1 MRQATS
7 TIDRCHSPGCLEDVH
22 EVGEEVPVLQW
33 MPARAV
39 LLEEVSG
46 TGLEAGDSSTWFQ
59 MPFSEGGFR
68 HLFACLNVSE
78 SIRNRDY
85 GIGNGKEERQILRTR

>member
-1 MRQATS
+1 MS
-7 TIDRCHSPGCLEDVH
+7 LPGVLGDVH

-39 LLEEVSG
+39 LLDEVSG

-59 MPFSEGGFR
+59 MPFSEGV
-68 HLFACLNVSE
+68 FAAFLLAEC
-78 SIRNRDY
+78 IRVNPKSGLWY
-85 GIGNGKEERQILRTR
+85 CNGKEERQILRTR